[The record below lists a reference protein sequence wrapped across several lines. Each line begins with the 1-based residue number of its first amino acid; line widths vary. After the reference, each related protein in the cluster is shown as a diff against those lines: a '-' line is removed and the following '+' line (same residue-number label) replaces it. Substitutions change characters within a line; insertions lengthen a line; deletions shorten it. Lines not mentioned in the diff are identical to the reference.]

1 MLLYSSYSSSF
12 SETTTLKRQK
22 IQLSFSSYEEDI
34 LILLKPPDK
43 VTEATSLMTSDSLTL
58 TNRTAFGHKG

>member
-12 SETTTLKRQK
+12 SATATLKRQN

-34 LILLKPPDK
+34 SILLKAPDK